1 MKGVLFVIGLMLLL
15 GGGAI
20 AAAQYA
26 PLDLS
31 PLGQAQELLKSQ
43 SALFV
48 GLAVGAMGLIL
59 FIVAL
64 LPGKKK
70 RGLWSVAAKIKP
82 TTGEQSRDARLAS
95 GASQAA
101 PSTSSAAK
109 TSRPSSETVE
119 TSGSKPFAKAE
130 AVGAGAAASSAAPAE
145 PQPIPTLPTPEN
157 ISPDPRAITRKRI
170 ADLVTLND
178 AIKAFH
184 ATAGFYPAASD
195 GLKSEIDR
203 GPDWIPGLVPD
214 FLPGLPR
221 DPGGALDNNGPQ
233 YFYVSDG
240 TGYKLIAHGVGPDG
254 SNVEILGVKI
264 DPARSNDSGFWAYGF
279 WTEAYAAF

>member
-1 MKGVLFVIGLMLLL
+1 MKGVLFVVGLLLLL

-31 PLGQAQELLKSQ
+31 PLGQAQEFLKSQ

-48 GLAVGAMGLIL
+48 GLTVSATGLIL
-59 FIVAL
+59 LIVAL

-70 RGLWSVAAKIKP
+70 PGLGTAATTIKS

-95 GASQAA
+95 GALQAA
-101 PSTSSAAK
+101 PPASPAAE
-109 TSRPSSETVE
+109 TSRPSSETVDIPA
-119 TSGSKPFAKAE
+119 SKPVAKAD
-130 AVGAGAAASSAAPAE
+130 AVSAGAAPSSAAAAE
-145 PQPIPTLPTPEN
+145 PQPIPTPPTPEN
-157 ISPDPRAITRKRI
+157 VSPDPRAITRKRI

-184 ATAGFYPAASD
+184 VKAGLYPTASD

-203 GPDWIPGLVPD
+203 GPDWVPGLVPD
-214 FLPGLPR
+214 FLSGLPR

-254 SNVEILGVKI
+254 SNVEVLGVKI

-279 WTEAYAAF
+279 WTEGYATF